1 MLAYPDNIIF
11 NIILE
16 KLNGFENIARY
27 IIDIK
32 NDQFSF
38 SCSFPPLFFDLDKI
52 REETIERAFYYWLEN
67 DLKIRQLINQHRSS
81 LHILNNDLLDYYTS
95 NLDNLGLNH
104 EFRRVKG
111 LSKCFQSKWW
121 KTTSKKNIEWDIIHK
136 IIKNNIVV
144 FKSNNFEYNKNDI
157 NGWDELTY
165 IQSKKIIN
173 LFYNE
178 YIYQKDRFI
187 LEEIM
192 FLYLDMD
199 SHPIIIE

>member
-1 MLAYPDNIIF
+1 MF
-11 NIILE
+11 S
-16 KLNGFENIARY
+16 
-27 IIDIK
+27 IK
-32 NDQFSF
+32 MV
-38 SCSFPPLFFDLDKI
+38 
-52 REETIERAFYYWLEN
+52 EN
-67 DLKIRQLINQHRSS
+67 DI
-81 LHILNNDLLDYYTS
+81 
-95 NLDNLGLNH
+95 
-104 EFRRVKG
+104 
-111 LSKCFQSKWW
+111 
-121 KTTSKKNIEWDIIHK
+121 KKNIEWDIIHK